1 MRVIVDMNL
10 SPRRIGALSRHGIA
24 AAHWSALGAPDASD
38 STIMQHALSEG
49 ALVLTHDLDFGA
61 ILAATGARGP
71 SVIQLRGDAVLP
83 EQASGAVIDAFD
95 QFGSGIA
102 AGALLTLDVRRAR
115 VSLLPLRR

>member
-1 MRVIVDMNL
+1 MNL

-95 QFGSGIA
+95 QFGSEIA

-115 VSLLPLRR
+115 VSLLPLHR